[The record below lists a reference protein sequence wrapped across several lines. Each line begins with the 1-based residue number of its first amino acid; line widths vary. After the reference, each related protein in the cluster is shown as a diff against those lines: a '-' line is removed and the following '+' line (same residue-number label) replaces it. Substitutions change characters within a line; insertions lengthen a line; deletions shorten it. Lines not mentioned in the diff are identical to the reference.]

1 MRQRVLGKTGIRIG
15 EIALGGLYTSNFGGG
30 IGETTRILD
39 LAIESGIT
47 LVDTAPAY
55 GDSELTLGKA
65 FRAIGSRADSLL
77 VSTKLGGRPHPFDP
91 RDAEGLLA
99 SVDESRR
106 LLGREVI
113 DILSIHEPDRPQIYD
128 WWVDDKS
135 FAGPVMDTLE
145 RLKSDGIVRAIG
157 LGGSTVTEL
166 ANVVTSGLF
175 DTVLTA
181 FNYNALYREA
191 AEELIPAAAR
201 QRMGI
206 IIASVFGQGGLARR
220 FDQVVK
226 DRPRWLSL
234 PRQRQLLSLYSFLD
248 KIGLTLP
255 ELSLRFALSNPDIS
269 CALVGARSAGQLAQ
283 TLRAGLKGPLP
294 QDIVTGLDDI
304 AAMVPFRPFE
314 EPLILPFGK
323 EYRGPGMP
331 NMGAAIPIGKV

>member
-1 MRQRVLGKTGIRIG
+1 MRQRVLGNTGIGTG
-15 EIALGGLYTSNFGGG
+15 EIALGGLCTSSFGGG
-30 IGETTRILD
+30 IIETTRILD

-65 FRAIGSRADSLL
+65 FRALGRTADSLR
-77 VSTKLGGRPHPFDP
+77 VSTKLGGRPKPFNP
-91 RDAEGLLA
+91 RDAKGLLA

-128 WWVDDKS
+128 WWADERGCT
-135 FAGPVMDTLE
+135 GPVMDVL
-145 RLKSDGIVRAIG
+145 RKLKSDGIVRAIG

-166 ANVVTSGLF
+166 AHLVSTGLF

-191 AEELIPAAAR
+191 AEELLPAAIR
-201 QRMGI
+201 QGMGI
-206 IIASVFGQGGLARR
+206 LVGSVFGQGGLGRR
-220 FDQVVK
+220 FDQIVK
-226 DRPRWLSL
+226 DRPTWLSL
-234 PRQRQLLSLYSFLD
+234 PRRRQLLSLYSFLD
-248 KIGLTLP
+248 ETGLTLP
-255 ELSLRFALSNPDIS
+255 ELSLRFVLSNAAIS
-269 CALVGARSAGQLAQ
+269 CALVGARSKEQLAQ
-283 TLRAGLKGPLP
+283 TLEAGLKGPLP
-294 QDIVTGLDDI
+294 SDVTSRLDEI

-314 EPLILPFGK
+314 EPLVLPFGK

-331 NMGAAIPIGKV
+331 NMGSAIPVGKV